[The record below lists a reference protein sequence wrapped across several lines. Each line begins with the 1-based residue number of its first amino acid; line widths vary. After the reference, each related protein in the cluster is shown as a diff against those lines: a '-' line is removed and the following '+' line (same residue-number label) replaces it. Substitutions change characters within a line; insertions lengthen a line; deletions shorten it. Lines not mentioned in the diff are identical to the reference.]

1 MKQYHARGLSPPENE
16 AALARALE
24 ASRMPCLPAQ
34 PVDEPVQP
42 ANGPVEPIQ
51 SAGESVQPAEA
62 VQPLPPADDQST
74 D

>member
-16 AALARALE
+16 AALERALE
-24 ASRMPCLPAQ
+24 ASRMPCLPVQ

-42 ANGPVEPIQ
+42 VNESVQPLQ
-51 SAGESVQPAEA
+51 SAGESVQPVES
-62 VQPLPPADDQST
+62 VQPLPSADEPST